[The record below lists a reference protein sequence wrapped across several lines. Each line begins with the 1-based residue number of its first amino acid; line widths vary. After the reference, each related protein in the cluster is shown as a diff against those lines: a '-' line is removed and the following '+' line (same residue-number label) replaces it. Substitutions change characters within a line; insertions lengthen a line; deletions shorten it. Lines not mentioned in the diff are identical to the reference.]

1 MALRIR
7 QPALRAVVV
16 TVCLLVP
23 FAVASA
29 RLYRGMHHLSD
40 VAVAI
45 VNGLVACVLAWGW
58 LRREPARAVEGN
70 ASGADVPAHDRTS
83 DPTPA

>member
-23 FAVASA
+23 FCVATA

-40 VAVAI
+40 VAVAM
-45 VNGLVACVLAWGW
+45 VNGLVACLLAWHW
-58 LRREPARAVEGN
+58 LRRDPAGEADAEGEH
-70 ASGADVPAHDRTS
+70 ARSGMAARHGG
-83 DPTPA
+83 